1 MKLLIRSCFS
11 LIIIFTLIL
20 TPWSFAFAAP
30 KNQTVSPLEK
40 AKALLVHL
48 KPEERVGQLFLAV
61 FKGTE
66 VGDGTPIQNLIANY
80 HIGGVILLAANDNI
94 STGDEALGRLLLMNR
109 ELQLNKWSASQKSV
123 PIPRNGETFSP
134 QFIPLLI
141 GISQEGDGYP
151 NDQIL
156 YGLTP
161 LPNEMA
167 LGATWDP
174 QAATKVGTIL
184 GNELSALGINLLL
197 GPALDVLETPRSEG
211 TVDLSIRTFGSDPF
225 WVSLMGSAYI
235 QGIHAGS
242 QNQIAVAAKHF
253 PGNGGSDRSPEEE
266 VATVRK
272 SLEQLKNFDLL
283 PFFAVT
289 GNALSPEATSDAL
302 LASHI
307 RYQGF
312 QENIRA
318 TTRPVSFDPQAF
330 SLLLHLPALSTWRD
344 NGGVVI
350 CDNLGSQ
357 AVRRFYELTGQS
369 YDARRVT
376 LNAFLAGNDLLY
388 LGDITSGDDPD
399 AYTTT
404 GRVLEF
410 FAQKYR
416 EDPAFAQ
423 QVDES
428 VLRILTLKYKLYP
441 EFNIDSILPSSE
453 RIDQIG
459 QSTQVT
465 FDIARQAA
473 TLISPSSAQLY
484 DAMPDPPKLSERI
497 TFISD
502 VRMAQQCSQCPPQP
516 LLSVDAF
523 EQAVKRLYGQQAGG
537 QIWPANLSSFSFGD
551 LLMMLDKNPEAPPIE
566 NTIKRSEWVIFAMLN
581 VTQDVPSSSALKRF
595 LSERSD
601 LIQQKR
607 ILVFAFNAPYYLDA
621 TNISKLT
628 AYYGMYSKNPIF
640 IEVASRILF
649 KELLAN
655 GALPVSVPGVSYD
668 IITATSP
675 NPDQIIPLILDI
687 PQPTNPITPTITTP
701 EPTAIPKFQINTLL
715 PIKTGVILDH
725 NGHPVPDGTPV
736 QFITSVGGATIFP
749 QSETTK
755 AGIAHTAIKIDSSGS
770 WEIRVESEPAK
781 QSEILRFEVPA
792 IPGEMAT
799 ATPTETPTQTPTQTQ
814 TPTVSVASTEETS
827 PKPPQH
833 PYILDWLIALVVSI
847 TVGYSSY
854 QVASTMGHVRWGLR
868 AALLSLI
875 GGLFGYCYLALK
887 LPGST
892 TILTKLATWG
902 VILIALLGSTFGV
915 LAAWGWRTYR
925 TEKPGSD

>member
-1 MKLLIRSCFS
+1 MKLQIRTCTS
-11 LIIIFTLIL
+11 LIIVFTLIL
-20 TPWSFAFAAP
+20 APWSLTFAAP
-30 KNQTVSPLEK
+30 NNQSVSPLEK
-40 AKALLVHL
+40 AKALLVQL

-66 VGDGTPIQNLIANY
+66 VTDGTPIQNLIANY

-94 STGDEALGRLLLMNR
+94 TTGNEALGKLLVMNQD
-109 ELQLNKWSASQKSV
+109 LQLNKWSASQKTIT
-123 PIPRNGETFSP
+123 IPRNGETFLP

-141 GISQEGDGYP
+141 GIAQEGDGYP
-151 NDQIL
+151 NDQVL
-156 YGLTP
+156 SGLTP

-184 GNELSALGINLLL
+184 GQELSSLGINLLL
-197 GPALDVLETPRSEG
+197 GPALDVLEIPRSEG
-211 TVDLSIRTFGSDPF
+211 TGDLSIRTFGSDPY

-242 QNQIAVAAKHF
+242 QNHIAVAAKHF
-253 PGNGGSDRSPEEE
+253 PGNGGSDRSPEVE

-272 SLEQLKNFDLL
+272 SLEQLKNFDLV

-289 GNALSPEATSDAL
+289 GNALTPEATTDAL

-318 TTRPVSFDPQAF
+318 TTRPVSFDQQAF

-369 YDARRVT
+369 YDARRVA

-404 GRVLEF
+404 ERVLEF

-423 QVDES
+423 QVDDS
-428 VLRILTLKYKLYP
+428 VLRILTLKYKIYP
-441 EFNIDSILPSSE
+441 EFNVDSILPSSE
-453 RIDQIG
+453 GIDKIG

-465 FDIARQAA
+465 FDVARQAA
-473 TLISPSSAQLY
+473 TLISPSPAQLY

-516 LLSVDAF
+516 LMNVDAF

-551 LLMMLDKNPEAPPIE
+551 LLMMLDKNPKAPPIE
-566 NTIKRSEWVIFAMLN
+566 DTIKRSEWVIFAMLN
-581 VTQDVPSSSALKRF
+581 VTEDVPSSSALKRF

-649 KELLAN
+649 RELLAN
-655 GALPVSVPGVSYD
+655 GALPVSVPGVGYD
-668 IITATSP
+668 IITATAP
-675 NPDQIIPLILDI
+675 NPDQVIPLTLDI
-687 PQPTNPITPTITTP
+687 PQETNPITSTVTTP
-701 EPTAIPKFQINTLL
+701 EPTTIPEYQINTILA
-715 PIKTGVILDH
+715 IKTGVILDH

-736 QFITSVGGATIFP
+736 QFITSVAGATIFP

-755 AGIAHTAIKIDSSGS
+755 AGIAYTTIKITSSGT

-781 QSEILRFEVPA
+781 QSDVLRFEVPA
-792 IPGEMAT
+792 IPGEMIT
-799 ATPTETPTQTPTQTQ
+799 TTPTDTPTQTPIPTL
-814 TPTVSVASTEETS
+814 TPTVQVASTEETA
-827 PKPPQH
+827 PKPPIH
-833 PYILDWLIALVVSI
+833 PYILDWLIAVVVSA
-847 TVGYSSY
+847 TVGYSCY
-854 QVASTMGHVRWGLR
+854 QLAATMGQVRWGLR
-868 AALLSLI
+868 GALLSLI
-875 GGLFGYCYLALK
+875 GGLFAYCYLALK

-892 TILTKLATWG
+892 MILTRQT
-902 VILIALLGSTFGV
+902 I
-915 LAAWGWRTYR
+915 
-925 TEKPGSD
+925 